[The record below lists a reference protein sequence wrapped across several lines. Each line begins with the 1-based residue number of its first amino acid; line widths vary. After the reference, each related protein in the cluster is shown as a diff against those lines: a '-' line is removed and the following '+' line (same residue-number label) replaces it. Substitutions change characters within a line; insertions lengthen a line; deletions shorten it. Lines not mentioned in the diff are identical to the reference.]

1 MKLLCDEG
9 VERQIVE
16 ALRASGHAVTYVAEM
31 SPGVS
36 DDDVLELA
44 TEEQALLVTSD
55 KDFGE
60 LVFRQ
65 GRTHFGVVLLRLHG
79 LDPSQK
85 GAVTSAVVAEH
96 GEKLVSAFSV
106 VEHRQV
112 RIRRDPLK

>member
-1 MKLLCDEG
+1 MNLLCDEG

-16 ALRASGHAVTYVAEM
+16 ALRASGHQVTYVAEM
-31 SPGVS
+31 APGVS

-44 TEEQALLVTSD
+44 TEEDALLITSD

-65 GRTHFGVVLLRLHG
+65 GRAHSGVVLLRLHG
-79 LDPSQK
+79 LDPMQK
-85 GAVTSAVVAEH
+85 GAVTSEVIAEH

-106 VEHRQV
+106 MERRQV
-112 RIRRDPLK
+112 RIRRYPRK